1 MPFDNNG
8 NFQRLHCWE
17 EDRENN
23 IDIVAERADEEDNNF
38 ADGLS
43 QCFLRNGSVQM
54 QGEFNAGHFRVK
66 NVANAIVNSDAVNKS
81 QLDAVSESVNQCSA
95 ALAAKIQEVDA
106 EPQNPVAGVLYV
118 IPED

>member
-43 QCFLRNGSVQM
+43 QCFLRSGSVQM
-54 QGEFNAGHFRVK
+54 QGEFNAGNFRVK

-95 ALAAKIQEVDA
+95 ALAAKIQEANA
-106 EPQNPVAGVLYV
+106 EPQNPIAGVLYV

>member
-1 MPFDNNG
+1 MPFDSNG
-8 NFQRLHCWE
+8 NFQRVHCWE
-17 EDRENN
+17 EDRANN
-23 IDIVAERADEEDNNF
+23 LDIVAERVDEEDNNF
-38 ADGLS
+38 AAGLS
-43 QCFLRNGSVQM
+43 ECFLKSGIVRM
-54 QGEFNAGHFRVK
+54 QGEFDAGNFRIK